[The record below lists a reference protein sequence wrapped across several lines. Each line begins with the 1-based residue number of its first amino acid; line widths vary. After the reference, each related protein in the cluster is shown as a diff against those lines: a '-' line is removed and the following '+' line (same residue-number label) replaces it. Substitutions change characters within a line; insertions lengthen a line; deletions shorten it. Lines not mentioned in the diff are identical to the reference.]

1 MYKKLALYFQIQTII
16 VTVDCDNY
24 ANGSWKV
31 QILREYTKFVS
42 FYIIKIERGLK
53 EMKQKIE
60 EYLIEEI
67 NYILR
72 RNCDVIFLQSV
83 LSRILILEQV
93 KK

>member
-1 MYKKLALYFQIQTII
+1 
-16 VTVDCDNY
+16 
-24 ANGSWKV
+24 
-31 QILREYTKFVS
+31 
-42 FYIIKIERGLK
+42 
-53 EMKQKIE
+53 MKQKIE

>member
-1 MYKKLALYFQIQTII
+1 MKI
-16 VTVDCDNY
+16 DCDSY
-24 ANGSWKV
+24 ANRTKKV

-72 RNCDVIFLQSV
+72 RNYDIIFLQSV